1 MTKVGVI
8 RAGGR
13 GWKSRS
19 KMKADILIDCK
30 NSKVDDEVLIQYK
43 T

>member
-13 GWKSRS
+13 GWNSRS
-19 KMKADILIDCK
+19 KMKADILI
-30 NSKVDDEVLIQYK
+30 VRWMMRFL
-43 T
+43 